1 MKRPRALLLL
11 PLLAALAVPPC
22 AAKTDPLIPQQ
33 WRLECACGAAFY
45 EIFVRSFADSDGDGI
60 GDLRGLTSRLDYLN
74 DGDPSTTSDL
84 GIEGIWLMP
93 VFASPS
99 YHGYDTVD
107 YAAINP
113 QYGTTADFEAFIAAA
128 HARGIRVIVDLV
140 INHTSS
146 RHPWFVESSSSP
158 RSPRHAWYIWRAD
171 DSGFRQPGGGGPTW
185 HSMNGAY
192 YYGIFGRGMPDLNLQ
207 NPSVREEVRAIA
219 SYWLERGVDGFRLD
233 AARHLIEDGP
243 GEQQCNTP
251 GTHAFWKEFAAHV
264 RAKAP
269 EALLV
274 GENWTSTEN
283 IAQFFGSV
291 DSVAGGDELPMS
303 FNFPLAGSIPNAVRS
318 GDPAPIV
325 ATLADVARLYPAG
338 VLDGTFITNHDTPRV
353 ATELGSDPAR
363 LRSAAALLLTL
374 PGSPF
379 LYYGEEIG
387 MVGGKPDPN
396 IRTPMP
402 WNDHE
407 AGGGFTTGKPWRPF
421 AAGREQANV
430 EAQSRNP
437 QSLLAHHRRLVH
449 LRASS
454 PALRRGTIAMLA
466 PGTGNTQVLA
476 FIREAGGERMLVV
489 HNLGAAGVSA
499 GPWDL
504 HASAAKLVHA
514 TPASAVT
521 SSGQVAPCRSRN
533 RSDTLAA
540 SCLPPRWF
548 DLSLCCRPP
557 SGADAISPPSPSRL
571 PDCSN
576 SPRCAARAPTGSTP
590 GSPISASAPWCAR
603 PREYGSR
610 PPGRGSIDPSMAA
623 RHGPSS

>member
-1 MKRPRALLLL
+1 MKRSRSLLLLGLL
-11 PLLAALAVPPC
+11 PLLATLVVTPC
-22 AAKTDPLIPQQ
+22 AAKPEPLIPLQR
-33 WRLECACGAAFY
+33 RLEWARGATFY

-107 YAAINP
+107 YFAINP
-113 QYGTTADFEAFIAAA
+113 QYGTTADFQALIAAA
-128 HARGIRVIVDLV
+128 HVRGIRVILDLV

-146 RHPWFVESSSSP
+146 RHPWFLESSSSP
-158 RSPRHAWYIWRAD
+158 RAPRHDWYVWRAD
-171 DSGFRQPGGGGPTW
+171 DPGWRQPWGGGPTW
-185 HSMNGAY
+185 HEMNGAY
-192 YYGIFGRGMPDLNLQ
+192 FYGVFSGGMPDLNLE
-207 NPSVREEVRAIA
+207 NPSVREEVKTIA
-219 SYWLERGVDGFRLD
+219 SFWLERGVDGFRLD

-251 GTHAFWKEFAAHV
+251 RTHAFWKEFAAHV
-264 RAKAP
+264 RAIAP

-283 IAQFFGSV
+283 IAPFFGSTAT
-291 DSVAGGDELPMS
+291 VAGGDELPMS
-303 FNFPLAGSIPNAVRS
+303 FDFPLAGAILQAVRT

-325 ATLADVARLYPAG
+325 ATLADVARLYPDG

-387 MVGGKPDPN
+387 LVGGKPDPN

-407 AGGGFTTGKPWRPF
+407 AGGGFTTGTPWRPF
-421 AAGREQANV
+421 ATGREQANV
-430 EAQSRNP
+430 AAQSRDRG
-437 QSLLAHHRRLVH
+437 SLLAHYRRLVH

-454 PALRRGTIAMLA
+454 PALRRGTIAVLDRSA
-466 PGTGNTQVLA
+466 GNTQVLA
-476 FIREAGGERMLVV
+476 FIREAGSERMLVV
-489 HNLGAAGVSA
+489 HNLGASDGTA

-504 HASAAKLVHA
+504 HASGAKLVHA
-514 TPASAVT
+514 TVDGAKVRRAGGIGVTVPAGGSAI
-521 SSGQVAPCRSRN
+521 
-533 RSDTLAA
+533 
-540 SCLPPRWF
+540 W
-548 DLSLCCRPP
+548 
-557 SGADAISPPSPSRL
+557 RL
-571 PDCSN
+571 
-576 SPRCAARAPTGSTP
+576 R
-590 GSPISASAPWCAR
+590 
-603 PREYGSR
+603 
-610 PPGRGSIDPSMAA
+610 
-623 RHGPSS
+623 